1 MLAGTPKSAKNMKV
15 YIITSNQ
22 KTLNKVIIIGLY
34 VFLVLFILSS
44 IMYAFTSL
52 EKFSRILIIFGIT
65 DLIIAITLLF
75 IKWVNKKY
83 IIIEENTQVLL
94 IINSKKSLIE
104 ITRYKDI
111 KYEGNFLVIL
121 NEQFEINNKQA
132 YECLNSSLTKNIVI
146 ESKPLKEFEQ
156 DPIEILKH
164 FDSL

>member
-1 MLAGTPKSAKNMKV
+1 MLAKTPKSVKNMKV

-44 IMYAFTSL
+44 IMYAFSSL
-52 EKFSRILIIFGIT
+52 EVVSGILIIIVIT
-65 DLIIAITLLF
+65 ILIITITLLF
-75 IKWVNKKY
+75 IKWLNKKY
-83 IIIEENTQVLL
+83 IIIEENTEVLL

-132 YECLNSSLTKNIVI
+132 YNCLNSSLTKNIVI

-156 DPIEILKH
+156 DPIDILKEFH
-164 FDSL
+164 SL